1 MNQEDMQKS
10 DLSKYLAHRD
20 GEAFQPTLDAEERA
34 LVEDLA
40 DLKRELNALPD
51 VEVDDSVW
59 RPQSPSSARHIWSQ
73 QRLAMAASVFL
84 VSLVL
89 VTAIGSRVD
98 FGGGNS
104 AVNNSLPLASDN
116 LTQMRV
122 DPTVV
127 ALMDQSRNLERIVA
141 GSEPWRQAGS
151 GTDGTGNS
159 GLAVSDM
166 GELILYRLAQTDE
179 QISQLQGSGE
189 VPPELWQK
197 RVNLLQA
204 FIAEMARTN
213 PEQFDTLS
221 SM

>member
-1 MNQEDMQKS
+1 MNQEEMQKS

-20 GEAFQPTLDAEERA
+20 GEAFQSSLDAEERA
-34 LVEDLA
+34 LVEDLV

-59 RPQSPSSARHIWSQ
+59 RPQAPASARHVWSQ

-98 FGGGNS
+98 FGGGKG

-141 GSEPWRQAGS
+141 GSEPWRQARSES
-151 GTDGTGNS
+151 GAGNS

-221 SM
+221 SL